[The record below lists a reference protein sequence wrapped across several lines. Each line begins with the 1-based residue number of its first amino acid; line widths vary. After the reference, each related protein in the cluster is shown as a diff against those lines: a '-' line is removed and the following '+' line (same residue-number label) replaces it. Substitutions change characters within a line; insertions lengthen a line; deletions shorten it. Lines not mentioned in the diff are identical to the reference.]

1 MPADHVYRYRSRAR
15 SRSFVWEPAL
25 APTRLAVVPRSI
37 RSSSF
42 ELQLVLFFEWFA
54 PNGGYSP
61 SLPTA

>member
-1 MPADHVYRYRSRAR
+1 M
-15 SRSFVWEPAL
+15 WEPAL
-25 APTRLAVVPRSI
+25 APTQLAVVPRSI